1 MTRIWHNYKKWE
13 DIEMWRKVSQ
23 KEETTYLQQAI
34 EFTGNAVLYG
44 SWMRKVIDQWPVS
57 CEHNL
62 TNSGMNKR
70 AWLGHAAV
78 QMAIGC
84 PEYITRMAWGHLTDQ
99 QRDEANQQATDNINL
114 WIGTHEQAIL

>member
-13 DIEMWRKVSQ
+13 DIEMWRKVNNEDQ
-23 KEETTYLQQAI
+23 YLQQAI

-44 SWMRKVIDQWPVS
+44 SWMRKVIELWPIS

-84 PEYITRMAWGHLTDQ
+84 PEYITRMAWKHLTQ
-99 QRDEANQQATDNINL
+99 QQQDEANEQADINIKL
-114 WIGTHEQAIL
+114 WIGIHEQILS

>member
-23 KEETTYLQQAI
+23 QEETMYLQQAI

-44 SWMRKVIDQWPVS
+44 SWMRKVIDTWPIA

-78 QMAIGC
+78 HMAIGC
-84 PEYITRMAWGHLTDQ
+84 PEYITRMAWGRLTDQ

-114 WIGTHEQAIL
+114 WIGIHEQTIL